1 MSKKI
6 KHQDPEESVENA
18 LNVTEQFIASHKNKL
33 VYSVIAILLVTTIGF
48 AYHHYYR
55 KPLKED
61 ALGQTFIAEQYFS
74 ADSFAVALN
83 GDGNSLG
90 FKQVIEEYGSAAPK
104 SVFMYAG
111 VCELHLGNFNEAISY
126 LKKYKSKDPV
136 MQARAIANIGDAYA
150 GLMNNTEALNY
161 YLKAASYS
169 DNVLAAAYM
178 LKAGIMQEELGN
190 NSAAI
195 KLYEEIKV
203 KYPQSQEGIEADK
216 FIARISV
223 K

>member
-18 LNVTEQFIASHKNKL
+18 LNVTEHFLEKHKNTL
-33 VYSVIAILLVTTIGF
+33 VYSIIAILVVISIGF
-48 AYHHYYR
+48 AYQHFYR
-55 KPLKED
+55 KPLKEE
-61 ALGQTFIAEQYFS
+61 ALGQTFIAEQYFR

-90 FKQVIEEYGSAAPK
+90 FNQVIEEYGSAAPK
-104 SVFMYAG
+104 SVYMYAG
-111 VCELHLGNFNEAISY
+111 VCELQLGNFQEAISY
-126 LKKYKSKDPV
+126 LKKYKPKDPV

-150 GLMNNTEALNY
+150 GLMKNKEALNN

-169 DNVLAAAYM
+169 DNVFAASYL
-178 LKAGIMQEELGN
+178 LKAAIMQEELGETK
-190 NSAAI
+190 AAI
-195 KLYEEIKV
+195 KTYQDIKV
-203 KYPQSQEGIEADK
+203 KYPQSQEGAEADK
-216 FIARISV
+216 YIARISV

>member
-18 LNVTEQFIASHKNKL
+18 LNVTEQFIENHKNKL
-33 VYSVIAILLVTTIGF
+33 VYSVIAILLITTIGF

-55 KPLKED
+55 KPLKEET
-61 ALGQTFIAEQYFS
+61 LKQTFIAEQYFS

-90 FKQVIEEYGSAAPK
+90 FKQVIDEYGSAALK

>member
-18 LNVTEQFIASHKNKL
+18 LNVTEQFIENHKNKL
-33 VYSVIAILLVTTIGF
+33 VYSVIAILLITTIGF

-55 KPLKED
+55 KPLKEE

-90 FKQVIEEYGSAAPK
+90 FKQVIDEYGSAAPK